1 MELHK
6 VPRNSRI
13 KVLGD
18 IKVPPGAPEIKA
30 EQELNFSHIDGMYS
44 YCTTD
49 DGEVVHLVAW
59 AKVEIIN
66 DSTSGNQ
73 NTRDKTK

>member
-1 MELHK
+1 MKLHE

-13 KVLGD
+13 RV
-18 IKVPPGAPEIKA
+18 ISNTKVPPGAPEIKV

-49 DGEVVHLVAW
+49 AGQVVHIAAW
-59 AKVEIIN
+59 SEVEIIN
-66 DSTSGNQ
+66 
-73 NTRDKTK
+73 K